1 MSLLAPRGPE
11 VSLVDVGSN
20 VPDRRQPVLVVTS
33 TSLAI
38 ATIFVAAR
46 LVSRIGIVR
55 RVSWD
60 DYLIVVGWV
69 RPLFRIR
76 VDEEEFP
83 CVRPSVNN
91 RPC

>member
-11 VSLVDVGSN
+11 VLLVDVGSN

-33 TSLAI
+33 TSLTI

-46 LVSRIGIVR
+46 LVSRIGIVK

-60 DYLIVVGWV
+60 DYLIVVAWV
-69 RPLFRIR
+69 CLYFAYVLTRRSSLASDLLTTGRAR
-76 VDEEEFP
+76 
-83 CVRPSVNN
+83 
-91 RPC
+91 